1 MTEICSIED
10 LHAHYG
16 EVSSLAARKEIEH
29 LDRHA
34 REFIARSPFLV
45 MSTADAD
52 GWPDASPKGDAP
64 GFVTV
69 EHDRQLLLPDRIGN
83 NRVDGFKN
91 LMTNPKIG
99 LIFFVPGVDHTLR
112 VNGHS
117 RLLIDP
123 AICARFS
130 VRGKPARA
138 VVQIMTEQV
147 FFHCGK
153 ALIRSKLW
161 KPDGW
166 QPTSGL
172 ATLGAA
178 LADQI
183 GGMSSSDA
191 EEKVQESIRSRLY

>member
-1 MTEICSIED
+1 MTEICSLED

-16 EVSSLAARKEIEH
+16 EASVLAAKKELQH

-45 MSTADAD
+45 LSTADAE

-69 EHDRQLLLPDRIGN
+69 EDDKRLLLPDRMGN
-83 NRVDGFKN
+83 NRVDGFRN
-91 LMTNPKIG
+91 LIGNPRAG
-99 LIFFVPGVDHTLR
+99 MIFFVPGVDHTLR
-112 VNGHS
+112 VDGTA
-117 RLLIDP
+117 RLLVDQ
-123 AICARFS
+123 ATCARFS
-130 VRGKPARA
+130 VNGRPAVA
-138 VVQIMTEQV
+138 VLEVTTAEV

-153 ALIRSKLW
+153 ALIRSRLW
-161 KPDGW
+161 KPSAWPSTD
-166 QPTSGL
+166 GL
-172 ATLGAA
+172 ASLGKA

-183 GGMSSSDA
+183 GSISAKEA